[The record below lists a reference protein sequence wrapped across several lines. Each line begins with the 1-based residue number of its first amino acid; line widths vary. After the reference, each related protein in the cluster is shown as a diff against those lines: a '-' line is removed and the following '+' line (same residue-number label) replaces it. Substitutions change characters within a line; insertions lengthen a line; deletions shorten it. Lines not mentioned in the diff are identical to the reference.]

1 MAAVVPEPD
10 PRTDTDFD
18 RIQVRP
24 LGPHTGAEIVGVDL
38 SLTLD
43 DRVFAQIY
51 AAWLRYHVICFRDQR
66 LTPAEHVAFARRF
79 GEIHVHPFNKPLDGH
94 PEVLEILKTEKQTLN
109 NGARWHSDQMYT
121 PRPAK
126 GTMLVAREMPPF
138 GGDTMFSNL
147 HLSYDALSVTMRA
160 MLQRLRG
167 VNNGDS
173 RRYYKFSRSERAAL
187 GIGTMAQRESTE
199 KVQTITPHPLVR
211 THPETGRRGLYYGS
225 HTESVEGMSDAES
238 DPILKFLMAHGARPE
253 FTYRHQWEQGMLTLW
268 DNRSVQHLA
277 VNDYHGYRR
286 CMHKVTIAG
295 DVPYQ

>member
-1 MAAVVPEPD
+1 MAAVAPTPD
-10 PRTDTDFD
+10 PLVDPAFD
-18 RIQVRP
+18 RVHVRR

-38 SLTLD
+38 SESID
-43 DRVFAQIY
+43 GEVFTQIH
-51 AAWLRYHVICFRDQR
+51 AAWLRYHVICFRNQR
-66 LTPAEHVAFARRF
+66 LSPAEHVAFARRF
-79 GEIHVHPFNKPLDGH
+79 GEIHLHPFNKPLDGH
-94 PEVLEILKTEKQTLN
+94 PEVLEILKTEEQKLN

-147 HLSYDALSVTMRA
+147 HLSYDALSPA
-160 MLQRLRG
+160 MQAVCRRLRG

-173 RRYYKFSRSERAAL
+173 RRYYKFSRSERAAM
-187 GIGTMAQRESTE
+187 GIGTMAQRETKE
-199 KVQTITPHPLVR
+199 TVETVTAHPLIR
-211 THPETGRRGLYYGS
+211 THPETGRKGLYYGS
-225 HTESVEGMSDAES
+225 HTESIEGMTEAES
-238 DPILKFLMAHGARPE
+238 DPFLRFLMAHGARPE
-253 FTYRHQWEQGMLTLW
+253 FTYRHRWEQGMLTLW

-295 DVPYQ
+295 DAPY